1 MKTKPLLAALALAA
15 APVTAR
21 ADEVGTT
28 RDGAGDRVAVSTT
41 HTTSASRWNGATA
54 DNDADMRREQLNKHF
69 TLAPVLGW
77 ASNGYGAAVGGRVGY
92 TFDVPVYVGASFVYQ
107 TGENATQATWYP
119 SGELGYDL
127 GIGNVLLR
135 PYGGAGALART
146 DTRGSV
152 GLLYPGLAAEWL
164 IPRSYAFLG
173 GDARLLIPLDAV
185 PAVSLMGTAG
195 LNF

>member
-1 MKTKPLLAALALAA
+1 MKTKLLCAALALAA
-15 APVTAR
+15 VPLSAR
-21 ADEVGTT
+21 ADDATT
-28 RDGAGDRVAVSTT
+28 TKRDRVAVSTT
-41 HTTSASRWNGATA
+41 HTTSASRWNGFSDHA
-54 DNDADMRREQLNKHF
+54 DDDADMRREVLNKHF

-77 ASNGYGAAVGGRVGY
+77 ASDGYGAAVGGRFGY

-107 TGENATQATWYP
+107 TGERSTSASLYP

-135 PYGGAGALART
+135 PYGGAGALARQGGAST
-146 DTRGSV
+146 
-152 GLLYPGLAAEWL
+152 GLVYPGLTAEWL

-173 GDARLLIPLDAV
+173 GDARVLFPFDDV
-185 PAVSLMGTAG
+185 PALSLMGTAG